1 MGVHNEGLHYANSR
15 AVDLYLI
22 TLTGRSFIWISHP
35 RECACSAYAEVVFTA
50 FLQGRRNVF
59 FPSFFLLLLL
69 SPFSSMF
76 SAFSID
82 ILSRVRINCY
92 LIITRDYYFSFL
104 FLENKKKSSFLP
116 WRKINTREGWDLEG
130 ICAHTVPPPRGGVVV
145 QSRFVT
151 TRLHGRYCAW
161 RCGFLSGAR
170 IFRYTWKYVEGRV
183 RSRRVGRGVE
193 LSVETPILSPVQS
206 LSWLCRFEEMLRLP
220 SLLLFSHSRIVISS
234 FRSFSGE
241 EREKKKEGKKK
252 EEKYALSPCTFTLTP
267 LDPHALHLCN
277 FVPPFYPV
285 CVLIDRSSRF

>member
-1 MGVHNEGLHYANSR
+1 M
-15 AVDLYLI
+15 
-22 TLTGRSFIWISHP
+22 
-35 RECACSAYAEVVFTA
+35 
-50 FLQGRRNVF
+50 F
-59 FPSFFLLLLL
+59 FPSFFLLL

-76 SAFSID
+76 SAFFID

-104 FLENKKKSSFLP
+104 FLFQRAKRNLPSPP
-116 WRKINTREGWDLEG
+116 WRKINTRFGSRGLGSRRDLLN
-130 ICAHTVPPPRGGVVV
+130 AHTVPPPRGGVVA

-220 SLLLFSHSRIVISS
+220 SPFLLFSHSRIVISS

>member
-1 MGVHNEGLHYANSR
+1 MQIAVPSTYILSLWLAAHSYEYRTPGSAR
-15 AVDLYLI
+15 AFSLCWGGFHCLF
-22 TLTGRSFIWISHP
+22 TRQEK
-35 RECACSAYAEVVFTA
+35 RVFSLPLPPL
-50 FLQGRRNVF
+50 F
-59 FPSFFLLLLL
+59 SFFVNVLCLLY
-69 SPFSSMF
+69 
-76 SAFSID
+76 
-82 ILSRVRINCY
+82 RY
-92 LIITRDYYFSFL
+92 IITREDKLLLNYHSRLL
-104 FLENKKKSSFLP
+104 FLLSLFIPESQKKSSFLP

-130 ICAHTVPPPRGGVVV
+130 ICAHTVPPPRGGVVA

-252 EEKYALSPCTFTLTP
+252 EEKYALSPCTFTLSP
-267 LDPHALHLCN
+267 PDPHALHLCN

>member
-1 MGVHNEGLHYANSR
+1 MNIAPPGVR
-15 AVDLYLI
+15 A
-22 TLTGRSFIWISHP
+22 R
-35 RECACSAYAEVVFTA
+35 SAYAGVVFTA

-59 FPSFFLLLLL
+59 FPSFFLLF

-76 SAFSID
+76 SAFSI
-82 ILSRVRINCY
+82 RY
-92 LIITRDYYFSFL
+92 IITREDKLLLNYHSRLL
-104 FLENKKKSSFLP
+104 FLLSLFIPESQKKSSFLP

-130 ICAHTVPPPRGGVVV
+130 ICAHTVPPPRGGVVA

>member
-1 MGVHNEGLHYANSR
+1 MNIAPPGVRVFSLCWGGFHCLF
-15 AVDLYLI
+15 
-22 TLTGRSFIWISHP
+22 T
-35 RECACSAYAEVVFTA
+35 REEKRVFSLLLPPL
-50 FLQGRRNVF
+50 F
-59 FPSFFLLLLL
+59 SFFVNVLCLLY
-69 SPFSSMF
+69 
-76 SAFSID
+76 
-82 ILSRVRINCY
+82 RY
-92 LIITRDYYFSFL
+92 IITREDKLLLNYHSRLL
-104 FLENKKKSSFLP
+104 FLLSLFIPESQKKSSFLP

-130 ICAHTVPPPRGGVVV
+130 ICAHTVPPPRGGVVA

-161 RCGFLSGAR
+161 RC
-170 IFRYTWKYVEGRV
+170 VV

>member
-1 MGVHNEGLHYANSR
+1 MNIAPPGVR
-15 AVDLYLI
+15 
-22 TLTGRSFIWISHP
+22 
-35 RECACSAYAEVVFTA
+35 VFSLCWGGFHCLFTR
-50 FLQGRRNVF
+50 QEKRVF
-59 FPSFFLLLLL
+59 SLPLPPLFSFFVNVLCLLY
-69 SPFSSMF
+69 
-76 SAFSID
+76 
-82 ILSRVRINCY
+82 RY
-92 LIITRDYYFSFL
+92 IITREDKLLLNYHSRLL
-104 FLENKKKSSFLP
+104 FLLSLFIPESQKKSSFLP

-130 ICAHTVPPPRGGVVV
+130 ICAHTVPPPRGGVVA

-252 EEKYALSPCTFTLTP
+252 EEKYALSPCTFTLSP
-267 LDPHALHLCN
+267 PDPHALHLCN

>member
-1 MGVHNEGLHYANSR
+1 MLGWFSLPFYKGGE
-15 AVDLYLI
+15 
-22 TLTGRSFIWISHP
+22 T
-35 RECACSAYAEVVFTA
+35 C
-50 FLQGRRNVF
+50 F
-59 FPSFFLLLLL
+59 FPPSSSSFLLFRQCSLPSL
-69 SPFSSMF
+69 S
-76 SAFSID
+76 D

-104 FLENKKKSSFLP
+104 FLFQRAKRNLPSFPGGRL
-116 WRKINTREGWDLEG
+116 TLGSDREGWDLEG

>member
-116 WRKINTREGWDLEG
+116 WRKINTRFGSRELGSRRDL
-130 ICAHTVPPPRGGVVV
+130 CAHRSTSSWGCCRAITICHDT
-145 QSRFVT
+145 S
-151 TRLHGRYCAW
+151 
-161 RCGFLSGAR
+161 
-170 IFRYTWKYVEGRV
+170 TWPVLRV
-183 RSRRVGRGVE
+183 A
-193 LSVETPILSPVQS
+193 
-206 LSWLCRFEEMLRLP
+206 LRL
-220 SLLLFSHSRIVISS
+220 LI
-234 FRSFSGE
+234 G
-241 EREKKKEGKKK
+241 GKD
-252 EEKYALSPCTFTLTP
+252 F
-267 LDPHALHLCN
+267 
-277 FVPPFYPV
+277 
-285 CVLIDRSSRF
+285 